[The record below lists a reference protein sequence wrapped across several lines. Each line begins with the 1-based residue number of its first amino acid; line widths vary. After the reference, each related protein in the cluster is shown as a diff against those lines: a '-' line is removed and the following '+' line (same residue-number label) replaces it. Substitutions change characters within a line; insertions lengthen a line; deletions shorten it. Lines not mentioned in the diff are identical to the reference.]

1 MFKNEWLQIEGN
13 MIQRK
18 AEKWGVNDDSTI
30 EKIKEE
36 AYREG
41 FSAGKKYIKDNVKLT
56 VSNDAIASSYQI
68 LRQYRENL
76 IKWIEKL

>member
-1 MFKNEWLQIEGN
+1 

-18 AEKWGVNDDSTI
+18 AEKWGVDDDFPIEI

-36 AYREG
+36 AYKEG
-41 FSAGKKYIKDNVKLT
+41 FSAGKKYIKDNVKRT
-56 VSNDAIASSYQI
+56 VSNDAIVVTYQT

-76 IKWIEKL
+76 IKWVEKL

>member
-1 MFKNEWLQIEGN
+1 

-18 AEKWGVNDDSTI
+18 AEKWGVNDDPTIEI
-30 EKIKEE
+30 EKIKKE

-41 FSAGKKYIKDNVKLT
+41 FSAGKKYIKDNVKRT
-56 VSNDAIASSYQI
+56 VSNDAIVVTYQT

-76 IKWIEKL
+76 IKWVEKL

>member
-1 MFKNEWLQIEGN
+1 
-13 MIQRK
+13 MIKRK

-36 AYREG
+36 AYGEG

-56 VSNDAIASSYQI
+56 VLNDAIAITYQT
-68 LRQYRENL
+68 LRHYRENL
-76 IKWIEKL
+76 IKCVDKL

>member
-1 MFKNEWLQIEGN
+1 

-18 AEKWGVNDDSTI
+18 AEKWGVNDDSPIEI

-56 VSNDAIASSYQI
+56 VSNDAIASSYQT

-76 IKWIEKL
+76 IKWLEKL

>member
-1 MFKNEWLQIEGN
+1 

-18 AEKWGVNDDSTI
+18 AEKWGVDDDSTI
-30 EKIKEE
+30 EKIKKE

-41 FSAGKKYIKDNVKLT
+41 FIDGKNYIKDNVKRT
-56 VSNDAIASSYQI
+56 VSNDAIVVTYQT

-76 IKWIEKL
+76 IKWVEKL

>member
-1 MFKNEWLQIEGN
+1 

-18 AEKWGVNDDSTI
+18 AEKWGVNGDSPI

-36 AYREG
+36 AYKEG
-41 FSAGKKYIKDNVKLT
+41 FSAGKKYIKDNVKRT
-56 VSNDAIASSYQI
+56 VSNDAIVVTYQT

-76 IKWIEKL
+76 IKWVEKL

>member
-1 MFKNEWLQIEGN
+1 

-18 AEKWGVNDDSTI
+18 ADKWGINDDSPI

-41 FSAGKKYIKDNVKLT
+41 FSAGKNYIKDNVMST
-56 VSNDAIASSYQI
+56 VSNDAIAITFQT
-68 LRQYRENL
+68 LRHYRENL
-76 IKWIEKL
+76 IEWIEKL

>member
-1 MFKNEWLQIEGN
+1 

-18 AEKWGVNDDSTI
+18 AEKWGVNDNPTIEI

-41 FSAGKKYIKDNVKLT
+41 FSAGKKYIKDNVKRT
-56 VSNDAIASSYQI
+56 VSNDAIVVTYQT

-76 IKWIEKL
+76 IKWVEKL